1 MPTHDAISIPG
12 FTVDDD
18 GRAWNADET
27 LGLSRDEDGR
37 LWLLDADGS
46 GSNHALDDR
55 RAAHILAI
63 AVRENLDPSTVM
75 RRWDYYA
82 SAI

>member
-1 MPTHDAISIPG
+1 MTTITANIPG
-12 FTVDDD
+12 FAVDDD
-18 GRAWNADET
+18 GRKWNADAT

-37 LWLLDADGS
+37 LRLLDADGS
-46 GSNHALDDR
+46 GANHALDDR

-63 AVRENLDPSTVM
+63 AMRENLDPSAVM